1 MNLKL
6 NVNKMAFLNH
16 SIRFRS
22 VNTLITNLPEVL
34 INKTYIYIFP
44 LILLGRKPEK
54 SGYICIFF
62 FFLFLFSFFFLF
74 FFFLREPC
82 EGKTFQKDT
91 SNISYDVN
99 FTKYRKSRF
108 IDPPEFLLS

>member
-6 NVNKMAFLNH
+6 NVNKMAFFNH

-22 VNTLITNLPEVL
+22 VNTLITNLPEVM

-44 LILLGRKPEK
+44 LMLLGRKPEK

-62 FFLFLFSFFFLF
+62 LFSFFI
-74 FFFLREPC
+74 REPC

-108 IDPPEFLLS
+108 IDPPELLLS

>member
-6 NVNKMAFLNH
+6 NVNKMAIFNH

-44 LILLGRKPEK
+44 LMLLGRKPEK

-62 FFLFLFSFFFLF
+62 LFSFSFFLPFSFFFI
-74 FFFLREPC
+74 REPC